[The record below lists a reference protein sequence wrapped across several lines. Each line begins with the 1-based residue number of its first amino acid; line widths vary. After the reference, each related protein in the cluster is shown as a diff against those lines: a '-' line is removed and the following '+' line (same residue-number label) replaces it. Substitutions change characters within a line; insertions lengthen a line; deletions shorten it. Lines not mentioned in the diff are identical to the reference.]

1 MVVCLGDYH
10 GFIRSVTEGI
20 IQILAKKAFNGNWF
34 NNTHNLNIYEGDLIE
49 VLSLKISED
58 LKVSE
63 IKSLLVNQQRVVY
76 EFQCDSCYTSR
87 HLHLRIRIEEHK

>member
-1 MVVCLGDYH
+1 MALFVPL
-10 GFIRSVTEGI
+10 EGI

>member
-1 MVVCLGDYH
+1 MALFVPL
-10 GFIRSVTEGI
+10 EGI

-87 HLHLRIRIEEHK
+87 HLHLRIRIEHK

>member
-1 MVVCLGDYH
+1 MALFVPL
-10 GFIRSVTEGI
+10 EGI
-20 IQILAKKAFNGNWF
+20 IQNLAKKAFNGNWF
-34 NNTHNLNIYEGDLIE
+34 NNEHNLNIYEGDLIE

-63 IKSLLVNQQRVVY
+63 TKSLLVNQQCVVY
-76 EFQCDSCYTSR
+76 EFQCHSCYTSR